1 MKRILA
7 ADVGSTTTKAT
18 LFVKDSGGWRLAGKM
33 VAPTTVE
40 APDLDVMIGLR
51 NALSKLERRTGVK
64 LLDGMRLLVPM
75 SGDDGADLF
84 VATSSAGGGLQMMVT
99 GLVGTMTAESA
110 HRAAL
115 GAGAVVSD
123 VVSLDDKRTLIERLE
138 AIKAMRP
145 DMILLTG
152 GTDGGNVSDVAAIAE
167 YISLARPEPRF
178 GQDFRIPVIYAGNV
192 QAREMVDD
200 VLRETNDITYTD
212 NIRPVLESE
221 ILGPARGEISR
232 IFLEHVMMRAP
243 GYGTLVSWASGAVR
257 PTPVAVGQAL
267 QHVAASFGTNVLG
280 ADIGGATT
288 DVFSVLDGRLHRTVS
303 ANLGM
308 SYSMANVLAEAKP
321 ESILRWLPWE
331 YDENFVRNWQFNKMV
346 RPTTLPQTL
355 EDLMLEQAVATEALR
370 LSLEHHKSLI
380 RGLKGVRQRRTVSDI
395 FFQTATGETLVRMM
409 EIGAIIGSGGVLS
422 HAPRSSQAA
431 LIMVNAFQPEGVTEL
446 WVDNQFLLPHLGVLM
461 DTAKETAGEA
471 IGDLLSREALV
482 PVGTV
487 IAPVGPSPAKEGTVL
502 AGVTYAGET
511 RYVMAGEM
519 TVLKVPGGGCEV
531 EVLPKRDYDVGNG
544 PGKPVQVRVK
554 DGMSLLILDGRQR
567 PLEMP
572 HDAKARIE
580 KVKRWHR
587 ALEAYPDG
595 GNEPSRLPQIK
606 EVS

>member
-51 NALSKLERRTGVK
+51 NALTKLERRTGVK

-167 YISLARPEPRF
+167 YIALARPEPRF
-178 GQDFRIPVIYAGNV
+178 GQDFRIPVIYAGNI
-192 QAREMVDD
+192 QAREMVDE
-200 VLRETNDITYTD
+200 VLRETNDLTYTD

-243 GYGTLVSWASGAVR
+243 GYGTLVGCARGAVR

-331 YDENFVRNWQFNKMV
+331 HDENFVRNWQFNKMV

-355 EDLMLEQAVATEALR
+355 GDLMLEQAVATEALR

-409 EIGAIIGSGGVLS
+409 EIGTIIGSGGVLS
-422 HAPRSSQAA
+422 HAPRWSQAA
-431 LIMVNAFQPEGVTEL
+431 LIMLNAFQPEGVTEL

-461 DTAKETAGEA
+461 DAAKETAGEA
-471 IGDLLSREALV
+471 IGDLLRRETLV

-487 IAPVGPSPAKEGTVL
+487 IAPVGPPPKEGTTI
-502 AGVTYAGET
+502 AGVTVAGET
-511 RYVMAGEM
+511 RGVFAGEI

-531 EVLPKRDYDVGNG
+531 EVLPKREYDVGNG
-544 PGKPVQVRVK
+544 PGKPVQVKVK
-554 DGMSLLILDGRQR
+554 EGMPLLVLDGRHR

-572 HDAKARIE
+572 RDPRARIE

-587 ALEAYPDG
+587 TLAAYPDG
-595 GNEPSRLPQIK
+595 ENDPSRLPQVK